1 MSQWNFPPKGGYME
15 APKKMYFQTMTKL
28 DVAERLKK
36 DDVIIIPV
44 GSTENHGAA
53 GPIGEDTFMVTRI
66 AEMVAEKTGC
76 TVAEP
81 VWYGSHPF
89 HHIGQPCT
97 IPLPDS
103 VFIDFLRAIIT
114 GFWNTG
120 FRKQIFISLH
130 GQEYSLPVAIQE
142 WGKKYQ
148 VPAMLYFVDIPRVMG
163 QTLMDKAHGGPY
175 DRPFQ
180 HACEAEQSLSLA
192 LFPWQDVLPS
202 FVSSTIMAIA
212 DTCLQAVSYLYVIA
226 LAKRRFISVAVG
238 IGTSQGALQLGVLAG
253 NLAGEAASPLVA
265 SGSLNV
271 FVVVLALICLFSF
284 SLALLPARGGKAPMR
299 AAAGGSEPAESAFA
313 ATCRQLA
320 AANGLSARE
329 EEVLGYLAKGRSQ
342 PYIREELLLSKNTVA
357 THVKHIYQKLDV
369 HSRQELLDLFET
381 KG

>member
-1 MSQWNFPPKGGYME
+1 MSHWNLPPKGGYME
-15 APKKMYFQTMTKL
+15 APKKMYYQTMTKL
-28 DVAERLKK
+28 DVQERLKK

-81 VWYGSHPF
+81 FWYGSHPF

-103 VFIDFLRAIIT
+103 VFIDMLRAVIT

-130 GQEYSLPVAIQE
+130 GQEYSLPVALQE

-148 VPAMLYFVDIPRVMG
+148 VPAMLFFVDIPRVMG

-192 LFPWQDVLPS
+192 LFPELCQQDKAENTDTKGFLPAGH
-202 FVSSTIMAIA
+202 VDRGGDIYGNPIPGH
-212 DTCLQAVSYLYVIA
+212 CQ
-226 LAKRRFISVAVG
+226 VG
-238 IGTSQGALQLGVLAG
+238 NCGIECVTFPEGVLGHAKD
-253 NLAGEAASPLVA
+253 ADPEKAVA
-265 SGSLNV
+265 SIEKTCDYLVKLHDDILEAFPAGK
-271 FVVVLALICLFSF
+271 
-284 SLALLPARGGKAPMR
+284 LP
-299 AAAGGSEPAESAFA
+299 PAE
-313 ATCRQLA
+313 LM
-320 AANGLSARE
+320 
-329 EEVLGYLAKGRSQ
+329 SQ
-342 PYIREELLLSKNTVA
+342 RDPKEIELLLKGPLNGGR
-357 THVKHIYQKLDV
+357 HIYTLGWP
-369 HSRQELLDLFET
+369 T
-381 KG
+381 

>member
-81 VWYGSHPF
+81 VWYGSHTF

-163 QTLMDKAHGGPY
+163 QTLDDADLHRRRRGRDDHADRHGGQC
-175 DRPFQ
+175 DRQ
-180 HACEAEQSLSLA
+180 YH
-192 LFPWQDVLPS
+192 D
-202 FVSSTIMAIA
+202 
-212 DTCLQAVSYLYVIA
+212 
-226 LAKRRFISVAVG
+226 G
-238 IGTSQGALQLGVLAG
+238 GVR
-253 NLAGEAASPLVA
+253 V
-265 SGSLNV
+265 
-271 FVVVLALICLFSF
+271 
-284 SLALLPARGGKAPMR
+284 
-299 AAAGGSEPAESAFA
+299 
-313 ATCRQLA
+313 
-320 AANGLSARE
+320 
-329 EEVLGYLAKGRSQ
+329 
-342 PYIREELLLSKNTVA
+342 
-357 THVKHIYQKLDV
+357 
-369 HSRQELLDLFET
+369 
-381 KG
+381 

>member
-66 AEMVAEKTGC
+66 AEMVAEK
-76 TVAEP
+76 

-163 QTLMDKAHGGPY
+163 QTLDDADLHRRRRGRDDHADRHGGQC
-175 DRPFQ
+175 DRQ
-180 HACEAEQSLSLA
+180 CH
-192 LFPWQDVLPS
+192 D
-202 FVSSTIMAIA
+202 
-212 DTCLQAVSYLYVIA
+212 
-226 LAKRRFISVAVG
+226 G
-238 IGTSQGALQLGVLAG
+238 GVR
-253 NLAGEAASPLVA
+253 V
-265 SGSLNV
+265 
-271 FVVVLALICLFSF
+271 
-284 SLALLPARGGKAPMR
+284 
-299 AAAGGSEPAESAFA
+299 
-313 ATCRQLA
+313 
-320 AANGLSARE
+320 
-329 EEVLGYLAKGRSQ
+329 
-342 PYIREELLLSKNTVA
+342 
-357 THVKHIYQKLDV
+357 
-369 HSRQELLDLFET
+369 
-381 KG
+381 

>member
-1 MSQWNFPPKGGYME
+1 MSNWNLPPKGGYME
-15 APKKMYFQTMTKL
+15 APKKMYYQTMTKL
-28 DVAERLKK
+28 DVEERLKK

-130 GQEYSLPVAIQE
+130 GQEYSLPVALQE

-192 LFPWQDVLPS
+192 LFPELCQQDKAENTDVKGFLPAGH
-202 FVSSTIMAIA
+202 VDRGGDIYGNPIPGH
-212 DTCLQAVSYLYVIA
+212 CQ
-226 LAKRRFISVAVG
+226 VG
-238 IGTSQGALQLGVLAG
+238 NCGIECVTFPEGVLGHARD
-253 NLAGEAASPLVA
+253 ADPAKAVA
-265 SGSLNV
+265 SIEKTCDYLV
-271 FVVVLALICLFSF
+271 KLHDDILATYP
-284 SLALLPARGGKAPMR
+284 AGQLP
-299 AAAGGSEPAESAFA
+299 PAELMSQ
-313 ATCRQLA
+313 RDP
-320 AANGLSARE
+320 E
-329 EEVLGYLAKGRSQ
+329 EIEKLLKG
-342 PYIREELLLSKNTVA
+342 PLKGG
-357 THVKHIYQKLDV
+357 KHIYTLGWP
-369 HSRQELLDLFET
+369 T
-381 KG
+381 